1 MLVDRI
7 SREDEISQE
16 TLRFA
21 ERLSALPVIPEVASF
36 VAFAFARKSRHA
48 EAVEWLSKSNLSDPE
63 NSGLLLDIVAN
74 FRELADVAIEAFRS

>member
-1 MLVDRI
+1 LLVDRI

-16 TLRFA
+16 TLQFA
-21 ERLSALPVIPEVASF
+21 ERLFSMPVIPEIASLI
-36 VAFAFARKSRHA
+36 AFAFARKSGHF

-63 NSGLLLDIVAN
+63 NSGLLLDTVAN